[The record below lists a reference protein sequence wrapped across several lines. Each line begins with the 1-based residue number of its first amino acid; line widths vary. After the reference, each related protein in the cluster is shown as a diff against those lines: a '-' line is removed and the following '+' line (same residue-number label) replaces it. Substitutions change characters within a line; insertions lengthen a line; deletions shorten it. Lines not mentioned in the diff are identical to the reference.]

1 MIKKRRGVTT
11 VADVGTLKQ
20 IRALMI
26 INGFNSNVGFL
37 RKLVLAA
44 AMSMVGPAATTA
56 VTQYALQMFAQI
68 PQPDTFMWNTIIR
81 GSSQSPYPVHAVAL
95 YAQMDQRSVKPD
107 NFTFPFVLKACTK
120 LFWVNTGSAVHGR
133 VLRLGFGSN
142 VVVRNT
148 LLVFHAK
155 CGDLKV
161 AAEIFYDSDKGDV
174 VAWSALIAGY
184 AQRGDLSVARKL
196 FDEMPRRDLVS
207 WNVMITGYTKHGE
220 MESARRLFDEAPV
233 RDVVSW
239 NTVIGGY
246 VLCGLNQ
253 EALELFDE
261 MCGVG
266 ECPDEVTMLSLLCAC
281 ADLGDLESGEKVHAK
296 IMEMSKGKLSTVLG
310 NALVDMYAKCGNIGK
325 AIHVFRLIRDKDV
338 ISWNSVIGGLAFH
351 GHAEESLGLFR
362 EMQRTKV
369 CPDEITFVGVLTAC
383 SHAGYVDEGNRYFH
397 LMRSKYKIE
406 PNVRH
411 CGCVVDMLGRA
422 GLLKEAFDFITSM
435 KIEPNAIVWRSL
447 LGACKV
453 HGDVE
458 LAKRAN
464 EQLLRMRRVQSGDYV
479 LLSNVYASQGEWNGA
494 EKVRKL
500 MDDNAWMRI
509 EPNAVIGRTL
519 LGDCI
524 VHGNL
529 GLAKRA
535 NEELL
540 KMTRDQSDE
549 W

>member
-1 MIKKRRGVTT
+1 MIRKRKGTTTSVT
-11 VADVGTLKQ
+11 DVGTLKQ
-20 IRALMI
+20 IHSLMI
-26 INGFNSNVGFL
+26 VNGFATNVAFL

-44 AMSMVGPAATTA
+44 ALSMVGPAAKAA

-81 GSSQSPYPVHAVAL
+81 GSSQSQDPVQAVSL

-120 LFWVNTGSAVHGR
+120 LSWVNTGSTVHGR
-133 VLRLGFGSN
+133 VLRLGFVSN

-155 CGDLKV
+155 CGDLKI
-161 AAEIFYDSDKGDV
+161 ATRIFDDSDKGDV

-196 FDEMPRRDLVS
+196 FDEMPNRDLVS
-207 WNVMITGYTKHGE
+207 WNVMITAYAKHGE
-220 MESARRLFDEAPV
+220 IECARKLFDEAPV

-246 VLCGLNQ
+246 VLRGLNR
-253 EALELFDE
+253 EALKLFDE

-266 ECPDEVTMLSLLCAC
+266 ECPDEVTMLSLVCAC

-296 IMEMSKGKLSTVLG
+296 IMEISKGKLSTLLG
-310 NALVDMYAKCGNIGK
+310 NALVDMYAKCGNIRK
-325 AIHVFRLIRDKDV
+325 AIRVFWLIRDKDV
-338 ISWNSVIGGLAFH
+338 VSWNTVISGLAFH
-351 GHAEESLGLFR
+351 GHAEESLGLFS

-369 CPDEITFVGVLTAC
+369 CPDEVTFVGVLAAC
-383 SHAGYVDEGNRYFH
+383 SHAGNVDEGNRYFH
-397 LMRSKYKIE
+397 LMRNKYKIE

-422 GLLKEAFDFITSM
+422 GLLKEAFDFIGSM
-435 KIEPNAIVWRSL
+435 KIEPNAIVWRSV

-453 HGDVE
+453 HGNVE
-458 LAKRAN
+458 LAKQAN
-464 EQLLRMRRVQSGDYV
+464 KQLLRMRGDQSGDYV

-494 EKVRKL
+494 EKVRKQ
-500 MDDNAWMRI
+500 MDDNGVTKNRGSSFVEAY
-509 EPNAVIGRTL
+509 
-519 LGDCI
+519 
-524 VHGNL
+524 
-529 GLAKRA
+529 
-535 NEELL
+535 
-540 KMTRDQSDE
+540 S
-549 W
+549 